1 MRRIALLAL
10 LLACGGTSGQ
20 GTGGGPGGGGT
31 PPSGTPV
38 TINWTLAAQTSTVVT
53 TLAAGSPVQWHN
65 GDTTTHT
72 IQPDSAPPP
81 NVIASINPGATS
93 AQQTIAT
100 PGTYHYH
107 CAIHPAM
114 HGTLIVQ

>member
-20 GTGGGPGGGGT
+20 ATGGGPGG
-31 PPSGTPV
+31 GTPV
-38 TINWTLAAQTSTVVT
+38 TINWTLAAQTTTVVT
-53 TLAAGSPVQWHN
+53 ALAAGTPVQWHN

-72 IQPDSAPPP
+72 IQPDTAPPP
-81 NVIASINPGATS
+81 NAIAFINPAATS
-93 AQQTIAT
+93 AQQTITT

>member
-10 LLACGGTSGQ
+10 LLACGGTSGSA
-20 GTGGGPGGGGT
+20 TGGGPSGSTPDGGT
-31 PPSGTPV
+31 AV
-38 TINWTLAAQTSTVVT
+38 TINWTLAAETATVVT
-53 TLAAGSPVQWHN
+53 TVAAGTLVQWHN

-72 IQPDSAPPP
+72 VQPDTAPPP
-81 NVIASINPGATS
+81 NAIASINPAATS
-93 AQQTIAT
+93 APQTITT

-107 CAIHPAM
+107 CAIHPTM